1 MIRRRGGT
9 TTLDALDEM
18 TGLAKADGF
27 STKEFSRRGF
37 LTSALGAG
45 GALVVGMQLAPGL
58 GLLERAGATGA
69 GGVLGVYVT
78 IGADGS
84 ITLTC
89 PNAEMGQGTSTAL
102 PMLVA
107 EELMVDWAAVRMVLG
122 GYDPALNRPANG
134 TTLGTSQSTG
144 GSTAVRSYH
153 DYLRNVGATARQKL
167 IWAANAIDPSIPI
180 SDLKADN
187 GRVLRI
193 STGAVVGTY
202 GDLAATAVG
211 MNPTD
216 VTWVHPPYR
225 FIGQPMT
232 RLDLPA
238 KVNGSA
244 GFGIDVR
251 VDGMKYASVKLAPKV
266 GQTVGSVGAA
276 PAGVQVVPVPG
287 GVAVVTDG
295 STWHAI
301 QAARSLP
308 VTWVDAPTTASV
320 DSTLMRAQADQLL
333 ATGTTLATT
342 PVVGD
347 APGVLAA
354 APLNQKFTGVYSTP
368 YLAHATLEPMNATAL
383 VTDSTCEIWAPTQ
396 VQTKCVQ
403 AAAAITGMPVG
414 AITLHT
420 TYLGGGLGRRLET
433 DYVKQAVTV
442 AMAVRGT
449 PVKLVWSRE
458 EDFTHDVYRPCSL
471 VQMDAAVDGSGA
483 ITALK
488 ARIVSPS
495 VRAYQGS
502 LTPGTA
508 DASAADGMVNAVYNV
523 PNRLVEWIQD
533 PSPVPVGWWRSIGV
547 SQNCFVLESFLDDIA
562 TQTGQDPFQLRKN
575 LCNQGTEIHR
585 RVGTVLDRLRAESG
599 WDAAPPSGYA
609 RGLALCVGFGNTVVG
624 MVAEVAG
631 AFGVGFKV
639 GRITAVIDPGSVVN
653 PDTVRAQIEGSV
665 HQGLQAALW
674 QQMTFTGGTPDHR
687 NFNTYRMGRMRD
699 YPAAVDVVI
708 VESGAALGG
717 VGEPGVP
724 PVAPAVTNAI
734 AKLTGFRLRGLPI
747 AAQAGPTPPTTTTTV
762 APVTTTTTRPTT
774 TSTTRA
780 TTTSTTRPRTTST
793 TRATTTSTT
802 APLLG
807 GPSIK
812 TFTPSSGGVGTTVTL
827 TGTNFTGATSV
838 TIGGVAAP
846 FTVSGSTRIT
856 FRIPTGSRTGK
867 ISVTTPKGIATTR
880 DTFSVGR

>member
-1 MIRRRGGT
+1 MSPRRRGAAL
-9 TTLDALDEM
+9 LDAGDGLEEM
-18 TGLAKADGF
+18 SRLARADGF

-45 GALVVGMQLAPGL
+45 GALVVGLQLAPGL
-58 GLLERAGATGA
+58 GFLERAGATGA
-69 GGVLGVYVT
+69 GGTLGVYVT
-78 IGADGS
+78 VGADGS
-84 ITLTC
+84 ITITC

-107 EELMVDWAAVRMVLG
+107 EELMVDWSAVRMVLG
-122 GYDPALNRPANG
+122 GYDPALNRPTNG

-167 IWAANAIDPSIPI
+167 IWAANSLDPSIPI
-180 SDLKADN
+180 ADLKADA
-187 GRVLRI
+187 GRVVRI

-211 MNPTD
+211 MNPND
-216 VTWVHPPYR
+216 VAWVRPPYR
-225 FIGQPMT
+225 FIGQPMP
-232 RLDLPA
+232 RLDLGA

-244 GFGIDVR
+244 VFGIDVR
-251 VDGMKYASVKLAPKV
+251 LDGMRYAAVKQAPKV
-266 GQTVGSVGAA
+266 GQTVGAVGNA
-276 PAGVQVVPVPG
+276 PSGTQVVTVPG
-287 GVAVVTDG
+287 GVAVIADG
-295 STWHAI
+295 STWTAM
-301 QAARSLP
+301 QAARNLS

-320 DSTLMRAQADQLL
+320 DSAQMRAKAEALL
-333 ATGTTLATT
+333 VTGPALATT

-354 APLNQKFTGVYSTP
+354 APLTQKFTGVFSTP

-383 VTDSTCEIWAPTQ
+383 VTDTTCEIWAPTQ

-403 AAAAITGMPVG
+403 AAAAITGLPLS

-442 AMAVRGT
+442 AQAVKGT

-471 VQMDAAVDGSGA
+471 VQMDAAVDGSGT

-495 VRAYQGS
+495 VRAYQGA

-523 PNRLVEWIQD
+523 PNRLVEWVQD

-562 TQTGQDPFQLRKN
+562 TQTGQDPFTLRKN

-585 RVGTVLDRLRAESG
+585 RVGTVLDRLRADSA
-599 WDAAPPSGYA
+599 WDSAPPSGYA

-631 AFGVGFKV
+631 AFGIGFKV
-639 GRITAVIDPGSVVN
+639 GRITAVVDPGTAIN
-653 PDTVRAQIEGSV
+653 PDTIRAQIEGAI
-665 HQGLQAALW
+665 HQGLGAAMW
-674 QQMTFTGGTPDHR
+674 QQMTFTAGTPDHR
-687 NFNTYRMGRMRD
+687 NFDTYKVGRMRD
-699 YPAAVDVVI
+699 YPANVNVTI

-717 VGEPGVP
+717 IGEPGVP
-724 PVAPAVTNAI
+724 PVAPAITNAI

-747 AAQAGPTPPTTTTTV
+747 AAQAGPTPPPTTTTT
-762 APVTTTTTRPTT
+762 APAVTTTRPTT
-774 TSTTRA
+774 TSTTRP
-780 TTTSTTRPRTTST
+780 TTSTTRPITTST
-793 TRATTTSTT
+793 TRPLVTTTL
-802 APLLG
+802 PVVG
-807 GPSIK
+807 GPTIK
-812 TFTPSSGGVGTTVTL
+812 TFTPSSGRIGTTVTL

-838 TIGGVAAP
+838 TIGGVAAA
-846 FTVSGSTRIT
+846 FTVSGSTKIT
-856 FRIPTGSRTGK
+856 FRIPTGARTGK
-867 ISVTTPKGIATTR
+867 IAVTTPKGIATTR
-880 DTFSVGR
+880 DTFSVDR